1 MTAAALFYGPPT
13 VAWAAA
19 AYKLP
24 AVRRKRAD
32 PGPLFYW
39 LTLTTLALALTLL
52 VPSIYVWI
60 DHVTGVSNLA
70 RLLGDGFGLVTA
82 WSVQS
87 FLAYLNFPAHQA
99 KVTARRLAYLLIPTV
114 IALSVLFAWVPVEE
128 GALSFVQRSGDI
140 PSVLAYR
147 LVFLGFLGLAA
158 FNVMRFSWRY
168 AKVASRPSLRVGLRL
183 DALGGVVG
191 LLFVTHE
198 GLFVL
203 SRAAGSPY
211 PIPQPVTVSGVLI
224 VFGVLLTVGGSTM
237 PAWGPRAGVP
247 WLYHRFSAH
256 CSLARLYP
264 LWLALYRA
272 TPEIALLPP
281 PNRLVDLLN
290 VRDANFRLYRRVIE
304 IRDGRLAL
312 RPYGDSRVG
321 GIARELGYDAGL
333 SEVERQALIEAAMLT
348 AAIRRKATGQIAD
361 HAPSSYSIAGGT
373 DIADEVTELERV
385 AYWFARSCFM
395 RSVLARMDQMEDGKT
410 DDANEPNDI
419 NERDMT

>member
-1 MTAAALFYGPPT
+1 MTAAALFYGPPV

-32 PGPLFYW
+32 PGPRFYW

-52 VPSIYVWI
+52 VPSIYVSI

-70 RLLGDGFGLVTA
+70 RLLGDGFALVTA
-82 WSVQS
+82 WSVQA

-99 KVTARRLAYLLIPTV
+99 KATARRLAYLLLPTL
-114 IALSVLFAWVPVEE
+114 IALSVFFAWVPVEE

-140 PSVLAYR
+140 PSILAYR

-158 FNVMRFSWRY
+158 FNVMRFSWHY
-168 AKVASRPSLRVGLRL
+168 AKVAPRPSLRVGLRL

-203 SRAAGSPY
+203 SRAAGSAY
-211 PIPQPVTVSGVLI
+211 PIPQPVTVSGILI

-237 PAWGPRAGVP
+237 PAWGPRVGVP
-247 WLYHRFSAH
+247 WLYQRFSAYR
-256 CSLARLYP
+256 SLARLYP

-281 PNRLVDLLN
+281 PNRLVDMLT
-290 VRDANFRLYRRVIE
+290 VRDVNFRLYRRVIE

-312 RPYGDSRVG
+312 RPYVDSRVE
-321 GIARELGYDAGL
+321 GIAREFSDDAGL
-333 SEVERQALIEAAMLT
+333 SDEERPALLDAAMLT
-348 AAIRRKATGQIAD
+348 AAIRRKAAGQIDD
-361 HAPSSYSIAGGT
+361 HTPASYYIAGG
-373 DIADEVTELERV
+373 DGIAGEVTGLERV
-385 AYWFARSCFM
+385 AKWFDRSSFT
-395 RSVLARMDQMEDGKT
+395 RDVLAQLDQLDRGRAV
-410 DDANEPNDI
+410 DLG
-419 NERDMT
+419 